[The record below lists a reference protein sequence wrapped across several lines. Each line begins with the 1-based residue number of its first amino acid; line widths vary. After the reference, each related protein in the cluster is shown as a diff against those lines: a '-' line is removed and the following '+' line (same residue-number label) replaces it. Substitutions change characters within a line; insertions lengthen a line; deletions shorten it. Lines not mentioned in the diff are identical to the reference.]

1 MLDHRGEN
9 IMLLYN
15 DNNKNK
21 DYITDIDLQY
31 LGAQIANFC
40 KAYREGIFIRD
51 NPEYSMVLSHLEE
64 LAYFIKTRK
73 YDVLFED
80 PSVVIYD
87 NEYEKEHF

>member
-1 MLDHRGEN
+1 
-9 IMLLYN
+9 MLLYN

-21 DYITDIDLQY
+21 DYITHIDLQY
-31 LGAQIANFC
+31 LGSQITNFC

-64 LAYFIKTRK
+64 LAYYIKTRK

-80 PSVVIYD
+80 PSVVIYG
-87 NEYEKEHF
+87 NEYEKEPF